1 MSLKGAKMAATIII
15 TAVIAVLMFFAV
27 RHTLRHGSCEQCS
40 GNCASCRKYQK
51 ELKKAGRKCRQKA

>member
-1 MSLKGAKMAATIII
+1 MAATIII
-15 TAVIAVLMFFAV
+15 TAVIAVLMLFAV

-51 ELKKAGRKCRQKA
+51 ELKKAGRKCRQKV